1 MFRVS
6 PRRCVCKGVC
16 VCVWVSVCVCLCVC
30 LWLWLWLCPL
40 PRSCPCLLLSLFLPP
55 FPPPLPAPPPPPTP
69 PSSFPPPPP
78 LSLPPSLLPSFSP
91 SGWAWA
97 AFNSKRCTLRASLSE
112 SLKTFISTCPPPA
125 RPYPA
130 WCRRT
135 GSSQRVVRR
144 ARCCGWRSWF
154 VTCGT
159 LRPKLLRPR
168 SCIRSCSLLPS
179 LSSPPAG
186 RRTVF
191 LSPGSNR

>member
-55 FPPPLPAPPPPPTP
+55 
-69 PSSFPPPPP
+69 
-78 LSLPPSLLPSFSP
+78 SLSLLPSFSP